1 MNKKIEVYS
10 NSALGDGDWVIIR
23 IDGEVVF
30 RGHDLD
36 VNSALELFELIN
48 GGESVE
54 KFDLTN
60 EEILALD
67 HQL

>member
-1 MNKKIEVYS
+1 MTKKIEVYS

-23 IDGEVVF
+23 IDGVIRF

-36 VNSALELFELIN
+36 INSALELFELIN

-54 KFDLTN
+54 KFDVTN

-67 HQL
+67 LQP

>member
-1 MNKKIEVYS
+1 MIKKIEVYS

-23 IDGEVVF
+23 MDDKVVF

-36 VNSALELFELIN
+36 LNSALELFELIN
-48 GGESVE
+48 GGESVD
-54 KFDLTN
+54 KFDVTN

-67 HQL
+67 LQP

>member
-1 MNKKIEVYS
+1 MIKKIEVYS

-23 IDGEVVF
+23 MDGKVVF

-36 VNSALELFELIN
+36 LNSALELFELIN
-48 GGESVE
+48 GGESVD
-54 KFDLTN
+54 KFDVTN

-67 HQL
+67 LQL